1 MSLLRDRMLNEVEL
15 LEAAVLKTRKDMM
28 FVDIVPE
35 FAGEVMKLFERQA
48 SLLEKAYAREKKKR
62 EYREAKAAWWHDAKA
77 FDRWFD
83 EVTAATEGEFSGM
96 TKAQTKRAIARG
108 INKGIADLQTAFNLA
123 NPAAQAWLN
132 ENAAWMVQHVN
143 DATRNGL
150 RQMLTAAR
158 EAGYSYDKTV
168 RMMVREYGALSAA
181 RPQQHIRD
189 RATLIAT
196 NETAKAYEKGTRLVV
211 DKLMASGLV
220 MEKRWLTAGGGR
232 VDPVCAGFESD
243 GYIAADEAFG
253 GMTSEP
259 PAHPACRCTL
269 LYRRKGARYAESVA
283 GMTTADR
290 IRAFRREQ
298 PNASLRSISEA
309 LGVHYSQ
316 VYTAVR
322 IGRSSHVVDSGT

>member
-1 MSLLRDRMLNEVEL
+1 VLDRILNEVEL
-15 LEAAVLKTRKDMM
+15 LEAAVRKTRKDIM
-28 FVDIVPE
+28 FVDLVPE
-35 FAGEVMKLFERQA
+35 FADELMKMFEKQA
-48 SLLEKAYAREKKKR
+48 GLLEKAYAREKRRR
-62 EYREAKAAWWHDAKA
+62 EMREATTKAAWWHDAKS

-83 EVTAATEGEFSGM
+83 EVTAATEGEFGGM

-108 INKGIADLQTAFNLA
+108 INKGIADLETAFNLS

-132 ENAAWMVQHVN
+132 ENGAWMVQHVN

-150 RQMLTAAR
+150 RQMLTSAR

-168 RMMVREYGALSAA
+168 KMLVREYGALSAA
-181 RPQQHIRD
+181 RPQQHIKD

-220 MEKRWLTAGGGR
+220 MEKRWLTAGGSR

-259 PAHPACRCTL
+259 PAHPACRCTV
-269 LYRRKGARYAESVA
+269 LYRRKGARYTESMA

-298 PNASLRSISEA
+298 PDASLRSISEA
-309 LGVHYSQ
+309 FQVNYSQ
-316 VYTAVR
+316 VYNAVR
-322 IGRSSHVVDSGT
+322 IGRGSHVVDSGT